1 MMQIEH
7 PDYYISCGME
17 AIDFIDAHKLNFN
30 LGNVIKYVTRAG
42 HKDGEDVLTAL
53 SKALW
58 YLEHEIE
65 RIQKGENNMKGQ
77 FGVLKYE

>member
-7 PDYYISCGME
+7 PDYYSSCGME
-17 AIDFIDAHKLNFN
+17 AIDFIDAHGLNFN

-53 SKALW
+53 SKARW
-58 YLEHEIE
+58 YLDHEIE
-65 RIQKGENNMKGQ
+65 RVQKGDHA
-77 FGVLKYE
+77 